1 MKIINAK
8 GLARFAASGGYPEKE
23 GHLLKRGDLNKGF
36 QRRWFVLKGNLL
48 FYYDKRGDK
57 EPSGVI
63 VLEGCTIEV
72 ADCEDVDNYAFQI
85 SFSGAAMRTYIL
97 SADSQEELEAWMRS
111 LSCAPYD
118 YVKLLV
124 AELQSQ
130 LQRSSTDD
138 ASIVQAAETESKI
151 LGRTY
156 SDRQRPVSSSKQ
168 GRVNPFNDINEAST
182 DDYDAFKD
190 RTSSASLS
198 MAVGTWQMLHIS
210 GFKEMH
216 AEIERQIKEF
226 NTPIA
231 NVIDPKM
238 SLANAASS

>member
-8 GLARFAASGGYPEKE
+8 GLVRFAASGGHPEKE
-23 GHLLKRGDLNKGF
+23 GYLLKRGDLNKGF

-48 FYYDKRGDK
+48 FYYEKRGDR
-57 EPSGVI
+57 EPVGVI

-85 SFSGAAMRTYIL
+85 TFPGSATRTYIL
-97 SADSQEELEAWMRS
+97 SADSQDELEIWMRS

-130 LQRSSTDD
+130 LQEPTGN
-138 ASIVQAAETESKI
+138 AEIIQAAETESKI

-156 SDRQRPVSSSKQ
+156 NELRRPQSSKQ
-168 GRVNPFNDINEAST
+168 SRVNPFNDMNDCSA
-182 DDYDAFKD
+182 DDFDAFRD

-198 MAVGTWQMLHIS
+198 TNITTWQMLHIS
-210 GFKEMH
+210 SFKDMH
-216 AEIERQIKEF
+216 AEIGRQVKEF
-226 NTPIA
+226 SSPVS
-231 NVIDPKM
+231 NVSESEK
-238 SLANAASS
+238 SVASS